1 MQDYFNI
8 KNGECRLYER
18 NMESLMYADAG
29 TYSGV
34 DEDDALDMDD
44 EIVFMA
50 RFLGEKNTDLN
61 NPEGVVEGI
70 MEELEVI
77 DPVSDS
83 SLGYMYLFLS
93 DGSLDQSAGS
103 PLVEYVFNLTTTNT
117 NGSNDYF
124 DVYNFG
130 ASLPSW
136 TDYNITNKEDSYFQ
150 SEYYR
155 RHFAENW
162 NSDSVHIFARDSTG
176 ENLMARQEFHFGKD
190 ETVTAMTILATRLT
204 WFCSPFHF
212 SRTNF
217 LSCHMFFH

>member
-1 MQDYFNI
+1 M
-8 KNGECRLYER
+8 K
-18 NMESLMYADAG
+18 SLMYADDG

-50 RFLGEKNTDLN
+50 RFLGEKSTDLN

-70 MEELEVI
+70 MEELEDI

-83 SLGYMYLFLS
+83 LLGYMYLFLS

-103 PLVEYVFNLTTTNT
+103 PLVEYIFNLTTTNT
-117 NGSNDYF
+117 NGSKDYF

-130 ASLPSW
+130 SSLPSW
-136 TDYNITNKEDSYFQ
+136 TDYNISTEEDSYFQ
-150 SEYYR
+150 SPHYR

-162 NSDSVHIFARDSTG
+162 KNEDDTLNNDFCPWEFVTG
-176 ENLMARQEFHFGKD
+176 RAGSL
-190 ETVTAMTILATRLT
+190 L
-204 WFCSPFHF
+204 
-212 SRTNF
+212 RTYQ
-217 LSCHMFFH
+217 LDTDLGV